1 MASYL
6 CMDFPVVFGGPL
18 DRRGRERPVQAD
30 VQVGRAV
37 ALVYQGVRYTGA
49 VTHVHGPTF
58 CVTMQQVLPLGSMSH
73 TVDVAGKA
81 GGLLVQ
87 AL

>member
-1 MASYL
+1 MNDLQLYGFQTFIFLISFL
-6 CMDFPVVFGGPL
+6 
-18 DRRGRERPVQAD
+18 
-30 VQVGRAV
+30 
-37 ALVYQGVRYTGA
+37 
-49 VTHVHGPTF
+49 HVSQTF
-58 CVTMQQVLPLGSMSH
+58 RMQQVLPLGSMSH